1 MNALTLIGVSVTS
14 TEIAE
19 LVGSRHDNVKTTI
32 ERLANQGVIT
42 FPSTKEKLSTGGRP
56 GTEYVFAGERGKR
69 DSIVVVAQLSPQF
82 TARLV
87 DRWQELEARVAAP
100 DPLTALN
107 DPATLRTL
115 LLGYGERVLALEHQV
130 QEQIPK
136 VEALDRLA
144 SARGALCLTDAAK
157 ALQMRR
163 ADLLHWLQEHGW
175 IYKRPG
181 TAWLPYQ
188 PRVQAGLLVLKVVTR
203 GEDTE
208 TRLFDQTL
216 VTPKGLAR
224 LGELLAKDRLS
235 A

>member
-1 MNALTLIGVSVTS
+1 MKALTRSGISVTS
-14 TEIAE
+14 AEIAE
-19 LVGSRHDNVKTTI
+19 LVGSRHDHVKTSI

-42 FPSTKEKLSTGGRP
+42 FPATREKPSTGGRP
-56 GTEYVFAGERGKR
+56 GSEYVFVGERGKR
-69 DSIVVVAQLSPQF
+69 DSIIVVAQLSPQF

-100 DPLTALN
+100 DPLAVLN
-107 DPATLRTL
+107 DPAALRTL

-130 QEQIPK
+130 QEQAPK

-144 SARGALCLTDAAK
+144 TARGAVCLTDAAK

-163 ADLLHWLQEHGW
+163 TDLLQWMQERMW

-203 GEDTE
+203 GEDAE
-208 TRLFDQTL
+208 TRMFDQTL
-216 VTPKGLAR
+216 VTPKGLTR
-224 LGELLAKDRLS
+224 LGELMAKER
-235 A
+235 AVA

>member
-1 MNALTLIGVSVTS
+1 MNALTAAGVSITS
-14 TEIAE
+14 AEISE
-19 LVGSRHDNVKTTI
+19 LVGSRHDHVKTSI
-32 ERLANQGVIT
+32 ERLASQGVIE
-42 FPSTKEKLSTGGRP
+42 FPATREIRTATKPTRV
-56 GTEYVFAGERGKR
+56 YVFAGERGKR

-100 DPLTALN
+100 DPMIALN

-115 LLGYGERVLALEHQV
+115 LLGYGERVMALEHQV
-130 QEQIPK
+130 QEQTPK
-136 VEALDRLA
+136 VEALERIA
-144 SARGALCLTDAAK
+144 GARGALCLTDAAK

-163 ADLLHWLQEHGW
+163 ADLLQWMQEHGW

-203 GEDTE
+203 GEDAE
-208 TRLFDQTL
+208 TRIFDQTL

-224 LGELLAKDRLS
+224 LSELLEKELRA